1 MRAAPLSGGSVTDP
15 TYWGQ
20 PWYNPRRVRESRLS
34 WHLDAYRSSLGGEG
48 RIRSP
53 GACSRVATLRESE
66 DCACRGLVACC
77 DPFGG
82 CRMAPK
88 PRTHLRCCHA
98 PCEISRRTSGYGSRL
113 SRETGLRPDASACL
127 GRTSFGR
134 CGETV
139 SPSGGAVKTAQ
150 MAGDRIVSLSRG
162 AGRGRCA
169 ERQRTAHASLGRHG
183 DRGCAA
189 TAPATPNAER
199 RPPGCQPALQL
210 RSDG

>member
-1 MRAAPLSGGSVTDP
+1 VRALRPGGHSRAATSVAGLHQTWFRCGSDLLSRRLGANSNLWRQLQRYHAVHEFTPVVALECVPNRPSGRCGTISM
-15 TYWGQ
+15 YWGQ

-34 WHLDAYRSSLGGEG
+34 WRLDAHRSSLGSEG

-98 PCEISRRTSGYGSRL
+98 PCDISRRTSGHGPCL

-127 GRTSFGR
+127 GRASFGR
-134 CGETV
+134 CGETCI
-139 SPSGGAVKTAQ
+139 SS
-150 MAGDRIVSLSRG
+150 
-162 AGRGRCA
+162 GRC
-169 ERQRTAHASLGRHG
+169 L
-183 DRGCAA
+183 
-189 TAPATPNAER
+189 
-199 RPPGCQPALQL
+199 
-210 RSDG
+210 